1 MKALK
6 AECAGPRFWLGW
18 GGWDKLAW
26 GCEARCPQTGL
37 LTGGLCGLRTAP
49 RCEEMQHYMQRQD
62 LRGDPRASSNELLAK
77 STVLRQT
84 RHYVGTAL
92 SASAF
97 PSGPG
102 DGPRPLLTYV
112 HVLPLPLGA
121 WPRAS
126 GSWPAGPPLT
136 TGQRWGEASCMA
148 CGSKQSP
155 RVVTSPGPKRVLC
168 SAQTCRMSWG
178 GKAGWSQKAGSRIQ
192 QMWCKI
198 QAWPRTG
205 RVALVTLPALYALVS
220 FLIYKIGSWENER
233 G

>member
-62 LRGDPRASSNELLAK
+62 LRGDPRASSNELPAK

-84 RHYVGTAL
+84 CHYVGTAL

-97 PSGPG
+97 PSGPR
-102 DGPRPLLTYV
+102 DGPRPLLTCPRPPTPTRCLAKGIRLLACWSPADHRAKV
-112 HVLPLPLGA
+112 GRGFLHGLWLKAVTKGGHFSWAKARSMQRSNLPDV
-121 WPRAS
+121 
-126 GSWPAGPPLT
+126 
-136 TGQRWGEASCMA
+136 M
-148 CGSKQSP
+148 
-155 RVVTSPGPKRVLC
+155 
-168 SAQTCRMSWG
+168 
-178 GKAGWSQKAGSRIQ
+178 GW
-192 QMWCKI
+192 
-198 QAWPRTG
+198 
-205 RVALVTLPALYALVS
+205 
-220 FLIYKIGSWENER
+220 
-233 G
+233 